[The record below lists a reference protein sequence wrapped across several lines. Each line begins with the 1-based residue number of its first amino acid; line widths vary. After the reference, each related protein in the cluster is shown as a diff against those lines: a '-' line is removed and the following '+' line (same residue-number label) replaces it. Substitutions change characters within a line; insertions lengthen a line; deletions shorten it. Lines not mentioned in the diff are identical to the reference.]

1 MADAF
6 GSRGRG
12 LDSKPYSEPV
22 FKHAKRQGVVAK
34 VERERGVRI
43 VELDPALGWY
53 SLDPASLPIALVAGM
68 RRKIGG
74 RLAPASRDRLRVPVN

>member
-6 GSRGRG
+6 SRNPSSSTLSGRA
-12 LDSKPYSEPV
+12 SSPKSSASAA
-22 FKHAKRQGVVAK
+22 F
-34 VERERGVRI
+34 RI

-68 RRKIGG
+68 RR
-74 RLAPASRDRLRVPVN
+74 